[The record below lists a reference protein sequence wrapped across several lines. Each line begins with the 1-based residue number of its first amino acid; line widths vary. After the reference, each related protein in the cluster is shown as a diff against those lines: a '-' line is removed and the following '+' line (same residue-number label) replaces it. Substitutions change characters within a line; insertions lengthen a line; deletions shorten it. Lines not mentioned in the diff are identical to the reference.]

1 MVFVSAL
8 EARHTADILPRVQA
22 AGVLTVGETP
32 DFLREGGHARFYVE
46 NNRIRVE
53 INAAVADRAGLKI
66 SSQLLTLARR

>member
-1 MVFVSAL
+1 
-8 EARHTADILPRVQA
+8 
-22 AGVLTVGETP
+22 VLTVGETP